1 MPRPITKAV
10 LPVAGF
16 GTRVLPAT
24 KAVPKELLPV
34 FDRPALHHVVAEAF
48 AAGIEHIVMITGRG
62 KGAIEEYFD
71 CAFELEES
79 LRAKGKSVLLAELSA
94 DLPAAGRISFVRQQ
108 EAKGLGHAVWCARQ
122 VIGQEAFAVML
133 PDMLMMA
140 EPGCLSQ
147 MMTAYGQCGGNV
159 LAVEPTDDPS
169 GYGVIAPGKRIGRLI
184 EMLGMVEKPRRE
196 EAPSNL
202 FISGRY
208 LLQPS
213 IFAALESQGAG
224 AGGEIQLTDAMARC
238 MAHEAY
244 FAYEYEGRTYDCG
257 SKLGYLR
264 AFAAY
269 ALAASE
275 GAQAAK
281 DVLNEEIAIFS
292 RSAQTI

>member
-34 FDRPALHHVVAEAF
+34 FDRPALHRVVAEAF

-62 KGAIEEYFD
+62 KGAIEDYFD
-71 CAFELEES
+71 SAFELEES
-79 LRAKGKSVLLAELSA
+79 LRAKGKSLLLAELSA

-147 MMTAYGQCGGNV
+147 MMAAYGQCGGNV

-238 MAHEAY
+238 MAHESY
-244 FAYEYEGRTYDCG
+244 FAYEYAGRTYDCG

-292 RSAQTI
+292 RSGQTI